1 MKSQVLH
8 TIWCNISGEA
18 AGEIWNWSLW
28 EWKGNAKCLSIT
40 CLANGFSLSEEQRR
54 FVWMIGVG
62 EGPKFYYPPCGNAC
76 QIGKSS
82 SSSLTGS
89 ILKCVT
95 EHPGFSFQVFDKLW
109 PECQRLNSHQRDVVM
124 RRRCLPGKAEL
135 SMDIVSWGKPPTVVH
150 SAKLPRQYWNRTS
163 ASRNCH
169 QRRCSAREQEVPP
182 SSYSHTE
189 QRRLWDS
196 IAWVS
201 NIRPSCGWNVQCWSD
216 WRHCSQN
223 KVHVFLR
230 QLARRI
236 FAPEVRVSLQVQV
249 WAE

>member
-1 MKSQVLH
+1 MSQHNLL
-8 TIWCNISGEA
+8 SKRFLSKRRA
-18 AGEIWNWSLW
+18 A
-28 EWKGNAKCLSIT
+28 KVCLGDRGGGRAQI
-40 CLANGFSLSEEQRR
+40 LLSAVRKRLPDRQVFE
-54 FVWMIGVG
+54 
-62 EGPKFYYPPCGNAC
+62 
-76 QIGKSS
+76 
-82 SSSLTGS
+82 LTGS

-135 SMDIVSWGKPPTVVH
+135 SMDVVSWGKPPTVVH

-236 FAPEVRVSLQVQV
+236 FTPEVRVSLQVQV